1 MKTRIIKRK
10 GTLLSS
16 VAMLSTAMLLTAC
29 GGDGGDSPV
38 DDGGANP
45 GESGAQAL
53 LYAYPDNGQGEV
65 STAAPVVLR
74 FSSAVNLGE
83 AQNSITVYEGD
94 AQSGTVVA
102 VTPESVAGEPNNVL
116 LQPDEDLKP
125 NQAYTV
131 VIEDLRLRRGTAKD
145 QTLTFTTRPLHE
157 GPKSLVVKEDTFEVS
172 RRMPDGS
179 DMEPVMDFSSFRF
192 QFTQPIDRATAMY
205 GDGNTVVLRDGAG
218 DPVDATLLIDGAY
231 MTVDPDQEYL
241 NAGETYTLDITA
253 GLASTYGETLG
264 AQSYTLT
271 PKDSSPKGEPAILVQ
286 KLTQGNTSRLTGKPI
301 NQVPVNGTLLG
312 ENKNITQASAEV
324 VRAELADVTTYTDVT
339 PIRLPKGTVLNGAE
353 ISPIL
358 IGGEVP
364 AGFGSGD
371 VTMTVLSDASGYL
384 VPNPYAG
391 DNPNALRIVHLLMD
405 VGIATSEPRANG
417 AFTQDLL
424 HIELVGLAEV
434 DPTAGVLNLD
444 AVSMVE
450 PNILGQ
456 EFGYGMLSFQL
467 QSYKNQNNPPQTLGD
482 VTPPVLQSWTLGDEN
497 AGSVKKPGS
506 EFYTPGDAIT
516 FNFSEPLEPSSLK
529 DRVKLFKAGEEVE
542 SQYYLD
548 GASLVVKKKTV
559 KSASDFGLK
568 KVQSSVADYLSQAQ
582 PKTYRIQIGAGIT
595 DLSGNALNNE
605 IDEDISRPLIVENKT
620 VITPGGIDFPELNAV
635 VSHAPV
641 ILSAYPGFPCTLN
654 EDERDL
660 NAGKAGHCA
669 GGFPGYDQGTEY
681 DIKEKDDAIPVTS
694 LPRNRPIIIQFS
706 KNIEP
711 ESLVIGSTF
720 FVDKVDSNGVQ
731 KAAVEGTLNVSPR
744 RITFFPDTEWE
755 QGEFYRYTLLSNG
768 FAIDNSDDEA
778 PKLIAD
784 DNFECGVNTVC
795 GTERLPLQTQTLGL
809 TRILQAS
816 QTGASVRETLV
827 VRTGPDYQAGGPDFV
842 QYFKGAENSNSVLQ
856 SLRTL
861 PESDT
866 NANFF
871 SERDTSEKY
880 PTESGTPLII
890 TGGRYQFEQ
899 QEYGPSDEPDVY
911 TQGLVDYRGD
921 PVDPNGVRPAPNSAK
936 VLSFGATEMQS
947 GGLNGGNFGCG
958 YQEPFTIE
966 EPIASVCP
974 EHKFTYLTGALTAE
988 VTDEVSGDGV
998 KVLIW
1003 PSVIYGTSMD
1013 AALPFGLFP
1022 GVSFVQAGATG
1033 PQVLRM
1039 RYAERVL
1046 SNGNVVRDQPITAWI
1061 KPGPAPND
1069 KPVLTAEVDLYI
1081 DLPHAQAYTS
1091 GFSRNSLDYFSYK
1104 VHMSLT
1110 GEVDFLDDGR
1120 MVVDQYNAEMVDL
1133 KTGFFGSDGGRLGYV
1148 DAFIPERGNYLK
1160 FVSQPI
1166 K

>member
-286 KLTQGNTSRLTGKPI
+286 KLTQGTTSRLTGKPV
-301 NQVPVNGTLLG
+301 NEVPVNGTLLG

-391 DNPNALRIVHLLMD
+391 NNPNALRIVHLLMD
-405 VGIATSEPRANG
+405 VGIATSEARANG

-444 AVSMVE
+444 AVSVVE

-456 EFGYGMLSFQL
+456 EYGYGMLSFQL
-467 QSYKNQNNPPQTLGD
+467 QSYKDQNNPPHYAEDNVSPST
-482 VTPPVLQSWTLGDEN
+482 QSWVPGGGNQILFEARDPIVINFDEPIDSK
-497 AGSVKKPGS
+497 SVKGNVSLYENQNAIGFEYTVDGS
-506 EFYTPGDAIT
+506 ALIIH
-516 FNFSEPLEPSSLK
+516 
-529 DRVKLFKAGEEVE
+529 
-542 SQYYLD
+542 
-548 GASLVVKKKTV
+548 
-559 KSASDFGLK
+559 ASDMFK
-568 KVQSSVADYLSQAQ
+568 KSKESEDY
-582 PKTYRIQIGAGIT
+582 KYHVEIDEGIS
-595 DLSGNALNNE
+595 DLSGNKLQAIAL
-605 IDEDISRPLIVENKT
+605 DEFEFPLIVETRTQLNDENGAPTNIT
-620 VITPGGIDFPELNAV
+620 VPAEKRSPIVLA
-635 VSHAPV
+635 
-641 ILSAYPGFPCTLN
+641 AYPGFPCAL
-654 EDERDL
+654 DQASLDL
-660 NAGKAGHCA
+660 SNAIMGRCQGA
-669 GGFPGYDQGTEY
+669 FPGWQQGTEV
-681 DIKEKDDAIPVTS
+681 DIKEADDL
-694 LPRNRPIIIQFS
+694 LPLVELPANKPIFIQFS
-706 KNIEP
+706 KEIDRNSVIAGQTFSVERINESGSVLEGVDGDINVESKAISFWP
-711 ESLVIGSTF
+711 E
-720 FVDKVDSNGVQ
+720 KPWM
-731 KAAVEGTLNVSPR
+731 EGEL
-744 RITFFPDTEWE
+744 
-755 QGEFYRYTLLSNG
+755 YRYTLKSNG
-768 FAIDNSDDEA
+768 DSAS
-778 PKLIAD
+778 PVAD
-784 DNFECGVNTVC
+784 CNGGAVC
-795 GTERLPLQTQTLGL
+795 DLDGMPLQTNVFSELDFVPTDPPIGGEVQVRDWLFIQTP
-809 TRILQAS
+809 IDS
-816 QTGASVRETLV
+816 ES
-827 VRTGPDYQAGGPDFV
+827 GGPDMV
-842 QYFKGAENSNSVLQ
+842 QYFRAGEPSNNVLQILKAAPLVDANANFIHERNKRITGGPSVFSLPGTVLHAYNAEEAGAENQPLD
-856 SLRTL
+856 
-861 PESDT
+861 P
-866 NANFF
+866 NA
-871 SERDTSEKY
+871 
-880 PTESGTPLII
+880 
-890 TGGRYQFEQ
+890 
-899 QEYGPSDEPDVY
+899 
-911 TQGLVDYRGD
+911 D
-921 PVDPNGVRPAPNSAK
+921 PNLDPNGVLPLPNSAK
-936 VLSFGATEMQS
+936 VLSRDTKGQGPGVPPDVPA
-947 GGLNGGNFGCG
+947 LNGTNVGCG
-958 YQEPFTIE
+958 FESPVPYPSDPSSLYLI
-966 EPIASVCP
+966 PAVCP
-974 EHKFTYLTGALTAE
+974 AQKFTYLSSAITAE
-988 VTDEVSGDGV
+988 VTDHFEENRGLR
-998 KVLIW
+998 VLIW
-1003 PSVIYGTSMD
+1003 PAQIMSTSIPVSVQNST
-1013 AALPFGLFP
+1013 APFAIETK
-1022 GVSFVQAGATG
+1022 SGA
-1033 PQVLRM
+1033 QMLRM
-1039 RYAERVL
+1039 RFDKSDSGHRT
-1046 SNGNVVRDQPITAWI
+1046 QPIEGWI
-1061 KPGPAPND
+1061 RDSGDGTPELIA
-1069 KPVLTAEVDLYI
+1069 TIDLYMDAFELANNI
-1081 DLPHAQAYTS
+1081 PYNNPAHGLI
-1091 GFSRNSLDYFSYK
+1091 SYP
-1104 VHMSLT
+1104 VTMSLS
-1110 GEVDFLDDGR
+1110 GSISFSDDGR
-1120 MVVDQYNAEMVDL
+1120 MLVEQYNLNALDIDV
-1133 KTGFFGSDGGRLGYV
+1133 GFWNGRGAVLGDMKLRIPAFGSRLQY
-1148 DAFIPERGNYLK
+1148 I
-1160 FVSQPI
+1160 SSPI